1 MQKIEETIDLSLE
14 KYKRILGDNYIN
26 YVHLL
31 RLYYE
36 IINNRLDKSYL
47 LGLFPEDFEIF
58 DLNNLKEFLEIN
70 GYLKDED
77 TINKVRKY
85 LNKRKEE
92 YNNCNCKENICHQT
106 YIHVIN
112 DLLDIVK

>member
-1 MQKIEETIDLSLE
+1 MKKIEEIIELSFE
-14 KYKRILGDNYIN
+14 KYKEILSNNYIN
-26 YVHLL
+26 YVCLL

-36 IINNRLDKSYL
+36 IINNRLNKSYL
-47 LGLFPEDFEIF
+47 LGFFPEDFGIF
-58 DLNNLKEFLEIN
+58 DSNNLKEFLELN

-92 YNNCNCKENICHQT
+92 YNNCKENICHQT

-112 DLLDIVK
+112 DLLDITK